1 MNKILNKVREIITN
15 KFESNN
21 KRRNANKKD
30 ANKVKL
36 NKWGFPVFPNKFK

>member
-1 MNKILNKVREIITN
+1 MNKILNKVRQIVAN

-21 KRRNANKKD
+21 KRRNANKKN
-30 ANKVKL
+30 ANKVEL